1 MASQG
6 MHQVQRMSQ
15 QQVLA
20 PQLQQSLHL
29 LQVPVLELRTLV
41 QQELQSN
48 PTLEEVPDQ
57 AQEEPDTE
65 KTAESLDSPPTT
77 SETKTEERDSEGMDE
92 FKEEFDQLAKLD
104 EEWRE
109 YFSQGSG
116 SYSYNSE
123 DEERRQFFFDS
134 HVQQESLQEH
144 LLNQLRMAEADEQGN
159 KIGELIIGSIDD
171 RGYLQ
176 TSLEE
181 LSQSTGVGIENL
193 RKGLELIHTFHPVG
207 VGARDLRECLLIQL
221 DRLGKSEDIEAVV
234 VANHLEDLGK
244 KRLPEIARSL
254 GITVEQVQQIANFI
268 STLDPKPGSRFNPEP
283 DQYVQPDVL
292 VQRVD
297 GGYAI
302 ILNDEQIPHLRISH
316 TYKELMA
323 QSGNKDDVKNYIR
336 DKIRS
341 GKFLIKSIHQRQQT
355 IYNVAKVIVD
365 RQKEFLDKGVAHL
378 KPLTMG
384 QVAEV
389 VGVHE
394 TTVSRAIANKY
405 MQTPQGVFEM
415 KYFFTPGFQTAN
427 GETMSNTSVKDA
439 IKDVFEKETPT
450 KPLSD
455 QEIVAILAQK
465 GITIARR
472 TVAKYRNEMNILPSN
487 LRRRF

>member
-1 MASQG
+1 MQ
-6 MHQVQRMSQ
+6 QVQRMGLH
-15 QQVLA
+15 QVLA

-41 QQELQSN
+41 QQELQTN
-48 PTLEEVPDQ
+48 PTLEEISDQ
-57 AQEEPDTE
+57 SQELEGE
-65 KTAESLDSPPTT
+65 KPAEDAEAPAAD
-77 SETKTEERDSEGMDE
+77 KRTEEEESADQDAE

-109 YFSQGSG
+109 YFAQSSG
-116 SYSYNSE
+116 GHSYDSE
-123 DEERRQFFFDS
+123 EEERRQFFLDS
-134 HVQQESLQEH
+134 QVRQESLQEH
-144 LLNQLRMAEADEQGN
+144 LLNQLRTAEAGEQQK

-171 RGYLQ
+171 RGYL
-176 TSLEE
+176 TSSLED
-181 LSQSTGVGIENL
+181 LAQSTGVSVEEL
-193 RKGLELIHTFHPVG
+193 QKGLDLIQDFHPVG
-207 VGARDLRECLLIQL
+207 IGSRDLRECLLIQL
-221 DRLGKSEDIEAVV
+221 DRLDKSESIESVIV
-234 VANHLEDLGK
+234 GNHLEDLGK
-244 KRLPEIARSL
+244 KRFPEIARSL
-254 GITVEQVQQIANFI
+254 GISVEEVQRVANFI
-268 STLDPKPGSRFNPEP
+268 STLDPRPGSRFSAEP
-283 DQYVQPDVL
+283 DNYVQPDVL
-292 VQRVD
+292 VQKVD
-297 GGYAI
+297 GEWVI
-302 ILNDEQIPHLRISH
+302 ILNDEQIPHLRISN

-355 IYNVAKVIVD
+355 IHNVAKVIVD
-365 RQKEFLDKGVAHL
+365 RQKEFLEKGVAHL

-415 KYFFTPGFQTAN
+415 KYFFTPGFQTAS
-427 GETMSNTSVKDA
+427 GQSISNTSVKDA
-439 IKDVFEKETPT
+439 IKEVFEKEDPT

-455 QEIVAILAQK
+455 QEIVAILGQK

-487 LRRRF
+487 LRRKF

>member
-1 MASQG
+1 
-6 MHQVQRMSQ
+6 MSLS
-15 QQVLA
+15 QVLA

-48 PTLEEVPDQ
+48 PTLEEVADQ
-57 AQEEPDTE
+57 SMEADEDKPAEE
-65 KTAESLDSPPTT
+65 LPTT
-77 SETKTEERDSEGMDE
+77 SSESRTENEDSEDGPGDD

-109 YFSQGSG
+109 YFSQSSG
-116 SYSYNSE
+116 GYQHSAE

-134 HVQQESLQEH
+134 QVQQESLQEH
-144 LLNQLRMAEADEQGN
+144 LLNQLRMAEASEADK

-171 RGYLQ
+171 KGYLQ
-176 TSLEE
+176 TSLED
-181 LSQSTGVGIENL
+181 LSQSTGRSVDEL
-193 RKGLELIHTFHPVG
+193 RRAIDLIHTFHPVG

-244 KRLPEIARSL
+244 KRFPEIAKSL
-254 GITVEQVQQIANFI
+254 GITVEEVQQIANFI
-268 STLDPKPGSRFNPEP
+268 STLDPKPGSRFNVEP

-297 GGYAI
+297 GQYVI
-302 ILNDEQIPHLRISH
+302 ILNDEQIPHLRISN
-316 TYKELMA
+316 TYKEIMS

-355 IYNVAKVIVD
+355 IYNVAKVIVE
-365 RQKEFLDKGVAHL
+365 RQKEFLDKGVAAL

-405 MQTPQGVFEM
+405 MQTPQGVFDM
-415 KYFFTPGFQTAN
+415 KYFFTPGFQTAD
-427 GETMSNTSVKDA
+427 GQSISNTSVKDA
-439 IKDVFEKETPT
+439 IKEVFDKEDPT

-455 QEIVAILAQK
+455 QEIVAILDKK
-465 GITIARR
+465 GIKIARR
-472 TVAKYRNEMNILPSN
+472 TVAKYRNEMGILPSN
-487 LRRRF
+487 LRRTF